1 MKKFMQDIKMFWKS
15 AKHIESLS
23 RGLMIFNIIH
33 AIFNSLSPFINIY
46 MAARIVDMIL
56 AGEPWEKTLLMAG
69 ITVSLDFFV
78 VMIKAILNYFINIRK
93 IIFNKNYNYSKNRK
107 VSAMD
112 YDMVDTVETQKTLNR
127 ISQYENMDAE
137 GLRSVERKL
146 PTMIG
151 NIFTIIFSVALTLEL
166 FISPYP
172 KHLSGMEKFVVT
184 PYFAVFILLFC
195 VFSVYF
201 TSYCNAKCTRFRVNE
216 VDNRMPFFNQL
227 FGFILGAFS
236 NSGTGAMNVRIYQ
249 QKPILFQRFKQAW
262 DESGKIIKK
271 YNQYRIK
278 QRTIPCAII
287 EVFMQI
293 IIYAFAGIS
302 ALVGRFSVGSISQ
315 YISSILKF
323 TGAVSS
329 LVSTFETLR
338 YNNEITKIYFDFI
351 ETPSHMVQGTLPV
364 EKRDDREYEVEFR
377 DVSFQYPN
385 TDFWALRHVNFKFK
399 IGERLAVV
407 GMNGSGKTTMIKL
420 MCRLYDPTEGQILL
434 NGIDIRKYD
443 YKEYHSIFSVVFQDF
458 NLFAFTLGQNV
469 AASTD
474 YDEEKV
480 RQSLMEANFG
490 ERLDKLEKG
499 TETYLYRNFEKDG
512 VEISGGEA
520 QKIAL
525 ARALYKNAPFI
536 ILDEPTAALDPIA
549 EAEVYS
555 NFNNIVGDKT
565 AIYISHRLSSC
576 RFCDRIAVFDSGSVV
591 QFGTHDELVADENG
605 KYHELWHAQAQYY
618 TEKTA

>member
-1 MKKFMQDIKMFWKS
+1 MKKFTQDIKMFWKI
-15 AKHIESLS
+15 AKHIESLCN
-23 RGLMIFNIIH
+23 GLIILKIIH
-33 AIFNSLSPFINIY
+33 AIFNSLSPFINIF
-46 MAARIVDMIL
+46 MAARIVDML
-56 AGEPWEKTLLMAG
+56 LSEAPWQQTLMMAG
-69 ITVSLDFFV
+69 LTVVLDFLV
-78 VMIKAILNYFINIRK
+78 VMIKAFLNYLIAIRRPV
-93 IIFNKNYNYSKNRK
+93 FNNNYNYSKNRK
-107 VSAMD
+107 VAEMD
-112 YDMVDTVETQKTLNR
+112 YDMVDTVEMQKTLNKIDR
-127 ISQYENMDAE
+127 YEHMNAG
-137 GLRSVERKL
+137 GLRKFESDFSKL
-146 PTMIG
+146 IG
-151 NIFTIIFSVALTLEL
+151 HVFTIMFSVALTLEL
-166 FISPYP
+166 FISHYP
-172 KHLSGMEKFVVT
+172 QNPVGIEKIVVT
-184 PYFAVFILLFC
+184 PYFAIFILIFC
-195 VFSVYF
+195 IFSVCFSSHSNTKNTRYEIQELNKWGPF
-201 TSYCNAKCTRFRVNE
+201 ANQFLSTFYDCMLSNAGPMT
-216 VDNRMPFFNQL
+216 
-227 FGFILGAFS
+227 
-236 NSGTGAMNVRIYQ
+236 VRIYN
-249 QKPILFQRFKQAW
+249 QK
-262 DESGKIIKK
+262 SIIKQGFHDTLNGTEGVFDRCRK
-271 YNQYRIK
+271 YSVKHSI
-278 QRTIPCAII
+278 IPCGIVEMLLQMI
-287 EVFMQI
+287 L
-293 IIYAFAGIS
+293 YTFAGIS

-323 TGAVSS
+323 TGAVSA

-338 YNNEITKIYFDFI
+338 VNNEITKIYFDFI

-377 DVSFQYPN
+377 DVSFKYPN

-434 NGIDIRKYD
+434 NGIDIRKYN

-458 NLFAFTLGQNV
+458 NLFSFTLGQNV

-480 RQSLMEANFG
+480 RQSLIEANFG

-499 TETYLYRNFEKDG
+499 AETYLYRNFEKDG

-555 NFNNIVGDKT
+555 NFNSIVGDKT

-576 RFCDRIAVFDSGSVV
+576 RFCDRIAVFDGGRVV

>member
-1 MKKFMQDIKMFWKS
+1 MKKFTQDIKMFWKT
-15 AKHIESLS
+15 AKHIESLCK
-23 RGLMIFNIIH
+23 GLIILKIIH
-33 AIFNSLSPFINIY
+33 SIFNSLSPFINIF
-46 MAARIVDMIL
+46 MAAHIVDML
-56 AGEPWEKTLLMAG
+56 LSEAPWQQTLMMAG
-69 ITVSLDFFV
+69 ITVGLDFFV
-78 VMIKAILNYFINIRK
+78 VMMKALLNYLISVRRP
-93 IIFNKNYNYSKNRK
+93 IFDNNYNYSKNRK
-107 VSAMD
+107 ISEMD
-112 YDMVDTVETQKTLNR
+112 YDTVDTVETQKTLNK
-127 ISQYENMDAE
+127 IFQHENMNSG
-137 GLRSVERKL
+137 GLQKFEYSL
-146 PTMIG
+146 PTLIG
-151 NIFTIIFSVALTLEL
+151 HIFTIIFSVALTLEL
-166 FISPYP
+166 FISHYP
-172 KHLSGMEKFVVT
+172 KDLIGMAKFVVT
-184 PYFAVFILLFC
+184 PYFALIILAFS
-195 VFSVYF
+195 VFSVWF
-201 TSYCNAKCTRFRVNE
+201 TSRCNTKYTRFSSKE
-216 VDNRMPFFNQL
+216 YQKFTFLNQFTSSL
-227 FGFILGAFS
+227 FTAMLG
-236 NSGTGAMNVRIYQ
+236 GAGPMNVRIYD
-249 QKPILFQRFKQAW
+249 QKALVQDSFKVSLKGS
-262 DESGKIIKK
+262 ETIMRNCSKFRVKHVV
-271 YNQYRIK
+271 
-278 QRTIPCAII
+278 IPCGIV
-287 EVFMQI
+287 ETLMQI
-293 IIYAFAGIS
+293 ILYAFAGIS

-323 TGAVSS
+323 TGAISA

-338 YNNEITKIYFDFI
+338 VNNEITKIYFDFI

-469 AASTD
+469 AANTD

-499 TETYLYRNFEKDG
+499 TGTYLYRNFEKDG

-555 NFNNIVGDKT
+555 NFNSIVGDKT

-576 RFCDRIAVFDSGSVV
+576 RFCDRIAVFDGGRLV
-591 QFGTHDELVADENG
+591 QFGKHEELVADEKG

-618 TEKTA
+618 TEQTA

>member
-1 MKKFMQDIKMFWKS
+1 MKQFMQDIKMFWKT

-23 RGLMIFNIIH
+23 RGLMILNIIR

-56 AGEPWEKTLLMAG
+56 AGEPWEQTLLLAG
-69 ITVSLDFFV
+69 ITVFFDFFV
-78 VMIKAILNYFINIRK
+78 VMMKAVLNYFINIRK
-93 IIFNKNYNYSKNRK
+93 TIFNQNYNYSKNRK

-127 ISQYENMDAE
+127 IYQYENMDAE
-137 GLRSVERKL
+137 GLRSFERKM
-146 PTMIG
+146 PNMIG
-151 NIFTIIFSVALTLEL
+151 NIFTILFSVALTLEL

-172 KHLSGMEKFVVT
+172 RRLSGMAKFVVT

-201 TSYCNAKCTRFRVNE
+201 TSYCNAKCTRFCVNE
-216 VDNRMPFFNQL
+216 VDRRMPFFNE
-227 FGFILGAFS
+227 FIVAVLDVFS
-236 NSGTGAMNVRIYQ
+236 NSGAGAMNVRIYR
-249 QKPILFQRFKQAW
+249 QKPILFQGLEQAFR
-262 DESGKIIKK
+262 ESYEIIKS
-271 YNQYRIK
+271 YNQYHIK
-278 QRTIPCAII
+278 HRTIPCAII
-287 EVFMQI
+287 EVLMQI
-293 IIYAFAGIS
+293 ILYTFAGIS

-323 TGAVSS
+323 TDAVSA

-499 TETYLYRNFEKDG
+499 TDTYLYRNFEKDG

-576 RFCDRIAVFDSGSVV
+576 RFCDRIAVFDGGCVV
-591 QFGTHDELVADENG
+591 QFGTHEELVADENG

-618 TEKTA
+618 TEKTG

>member
-1 MKKFMQDIKMFWKS
+1 MFWKT

-23 RGLMIFNIIH
+23 KGLMILNIIYE
-33 AIFNSLSPFINIY
+33 IFNSLSPFVNIY

-56 AGEPWEKTLLMAG
+56 SGEPWKQTLLMAG
-69 ITVSLDFFV
+69 ITVFLDFFV
-78 VMIKAILNYFINIRK
+78 VIMKAILNYFINIRRS
-93 IIFNKNYNYSKNRK
+93 IFNHNYNYSKNSK
-107 VSAMD
+107 VSTMD
-112 YDMVDTVETQKTLNR
+112 YDIVDTVETQKTLNR
-127 ISQYENMDAE
+127 IKQHENMNGG
-137 GLRSVERKL
+137 GLQQFEREL
-146 PTMIG
+146 RTMLG
-151 NIFTIIFSVALTLEL
+151 NVFTIIFSVALTLEL

-172 KHLSGMEKFVVT
+172 KNLSGMAKFVVT
-184 PYFAVFILLFC
+184 PYFAIFILLFC
-195 VFSVYF
+195 VFSVCF
-201 TSYCNAKCTRFRVNE
+201 TSYCNAKCTRFRMNE
-216 VDNRMPFFNQL
+216 VDRRLPFVNQ
-227 FGFILGAFS
+227 FINAILGAFS
-236 NSGTGAMNVRIYQ
+236 NGAGAMNVRIYQ
-249 QKPILFQRFKQAW
+249 QKPILSQGMEATFNASHGLMKNYEKYKVKQ
-262 DESGKIIKK
+262 K
-271 YNQYRIK
+271 
-278 QRTIPCAII
+278 TIPCEIL
-287 EVFMQI
+287 ETLMQI
-293 IIYAFAGIS
+293 ILYTFAGIS
-302 ALVGRFSVGSISQ
+302 ALVGRFSIGSISQ

-323 TGAVSS
+323 TGALSS
-329 LVSTFETLR
+329 LVSTFETLC

-351 ETPSHMVQGTLPV
+351 ETPSRMVQGTLPV

-377 DVSFQYPN
+377 DVSFKYPN

-480 RQSLMEANFG
+480 RQSLIEANFG

-555 NFNNIVGDKT
+555 NFNSIVGDKT

-576 RFCDRIAVFDSGSVV
+576 RFCDRIAVFDGGRVV
-591 QFGTHDELVADENG
+591 QFGTHDELLADEKG
-605 KYHELWHAQAQYY
+605 KYHELWQAQAQYY
-618 TEKTA
+618 TEKSA

>member
-1 MKKFMQDIKMFWKS
+1 MKRFVADIKIFWKT
-15 AKHIESLS
+15 AKHVESLCK
-23 RGLMIFNIIH
+23 GLILLNIIH

-56 AGEPWEKTLLMAG
+56 AGEPWQETLMMAG
-69 ITVSLDFFV
+69 ITVGLDFFV
-78 VMIKAILNYFINIRK
+78 VMMKALLNYLIAIRRS
-93 IIFNKNYNYSKNRK
+93 IFNHNYNYSKNRK
-107 VSAMD
+107 VAEMD
-112 YDMVDTVETQKTLNR
+112 YDIVDTVETQKMLNK
-127 ISQYENMDAE
+127 IYQYEHMNGS
-137 GLRSVERKL
+137 GLRKFESNFSTL
-146 PTMIG
+146 IG
-151 NIFTIIFSVALTLEL
+151 HIFTIIFSVALTLEL
-166 FISPYP
+166 FISYYP
-172 KHLSGMEKFVVT
+172 ENPVGLERIIVT
-184 PYFAVFILLFC
+184 PYFAIFILMFC
-195 VFSVYF
+195 VFSVCFSSHSNTKNTRYEIQELNKWGPF
-201 TSYCNAKCTRFRVNE
+201 ANQFLSTFYDCMLSNAGPMT
-216 VDNRMPFFNQL
+216 
-227 FGFILGAFS
+227 
-236 NSGTGAMNVRIYQ
+236 VRIYN
-249 QKPILFQRFKQAW
+249 QK
-262 DESGKIIKK
+262 SIIKQGFRDTLHGTEGVLDRCRK
-271 YNQYRIK
+271 YSVKHSIL
-278 QRTIPCAII
+278 PCGVI
-287 EVFMQI
+287 EMFLQMLL
-293 IIYAFAGIS
+293 YTFAGIS

-338 YNNEITKIYFDFI
+338 VNNEITKIYFDFI

-364 EKRDDREYEVEFR
+364 EKRNDREYEVEFR
-377 DVSFQYPN
+377 DVSFKYPN

-458 NLFAFTLGQNV
+458 KLFAFTLGQNV

-480 RQSLMEANFG
+480 RKSLVEANFG

-525 ARALYKNAPFI
+525 ARALYKDAPFI

-555 NFNNIVGDKT
+555 NFNRIVGDKT

-576 RFCDRIAVFDSGSVV
+576 RFCDRIAVFDRGSVV
-591 QFGTHDELVADENG
+591 QFGTHDELVADEKG
-605 KYHELWHAQAQYY
+605 KYHELWYAQAQYY

>member
-1 MKKFMQDIKMFWKS
+1 MKKFIQDIKMFIKS
-15 AKHIESLS
+15 AKHIESLC
-23 RGLMIFNIIH
+23 RGLILLNIIN

-46 MAARIVDMIL
+46 MAARIVDMLL
-56 AGEPWEKTLLMAG
+56 AGAPWQKTLMMAG
-69 ITVSLDFFV
+69 ITVGLDFFV
-78 VMIKAILNYFINIRK
+78 VMMKSLLKYFISIRRPV
-93 IIFNKNYNYSKNRK
+93 FENNYDYSKNRK
-107 VSAMD
+107 ILEMD
-112 YDMVDTVETQKTLNR
+112 YDTVDTVETQKTLNK
-127 ISQYENMDAE
+127 IFQYENMNGG
-137 GLRSVERKL
+137 GLQSFESSL
-146 PTMIG
+146 PTLIG
-151 NIFTIIFSVALTLEL
+151 HIFTIIFSVALTLEL
-166 FISPYP
+166 FISHYP
-172 KHLSGMEKFVVT
+172 KDLTGMERFVVT
-184 PYFAVFILLFC
+184 PYFALLILAFC
-195 VFSVYF
+195 AFSVWF
-201 TSYCNAKCTRFRVNE
+201 TSRCNTKYTRFSSKEYQKFTFVNQ
-216 VDNRMPFFNQL
+216 FTSSL
-227 FGFILGAFS
+227 FTAMLS
-236 NSGTGAMNVRIYQ
+236 RSGPMNVRIYD
-249 QKPILFQRFKQAW
+249 QKELIQDSFN
-262 DESGKIIKK
+262 ESLKESETIMRNCSK
-271 YNQYRIK
+271 YRVK
-278 QRTIPCAII
+278 HSVIPCGIVETI
-287 EVFMQI
+287 MQI
-293 IIYAFAGIS
+293 ILYTFAGIS

-377 DVSFQYPN
+377 DVSFKYPN

-443 YKEYHSIFSVVFQDF
+443 YQEYHSIFSVVFQDF

-555 NFNNIVGDKT
+555 NFNSIVGDKT

-576 RFCDRIAVFDSGSVV
+576 RFCDRIAVFDGGSVV

>member
-1 MKKFMQDIKMFWKS
+1 MKKLAADIKMFWKT

-23 RGLMIFNIIH
+23 RGLIILDIIN
-33 AIFNSLSPFINIY
+33 AVFNSLLPFINIY
-46 MAARIVDMIL
+46 MGARIVDMLL
-56 AGEPWEKTLLMAG
+56 AGKPWRETLLMAG
-69 ITVSLDFFV
+69 ITVGLNFLV
-78 VMIKAILNYFINIRK
+78 VMVKGLLHYLIATRRSIFYHNYRYSKDRK
-93 IIFNKNYNYSKNRK
+93 ISE
-107 VSAMD
+107 MD
-112 YDMVDTVETQKTLNR
+112 YDMVDTVETQKTLNK
-127 ISQYENMDAE
+127 IYQYENMNNG
-137 GLRSVERKL
+137 GLKHFESNL
-146 PTMIG
+146 PTLIG
-151 NIFTIIFSVALTLEL
+151 HIFTIIFSVSLTLEL
-166 FISPYP
+166 FISHYP
-172 KHLSGMEKFVVT
+172 KNVTGMAKFVAT
-184 PYFAVFILLFC
+184 PYFALAILAFC
-195 VFSVYF
+195 AFSIWF
-201 TSYCNAKCTRFRVNE
+201 TSHCNTKSTRFDVTEAQKFTFLNQYTSSL
-216 VDNRMPFFNQL
+216 FNS
-227 FGFILGAFS
+227 ILNGA
-236 NSGTGAMNVRIYQ
+236 GPMNVRIYN
-249 QKPILFQRFKQAW
+249 QKELIQDSFQDSVKGSETILYNC
-262 DESGKIIKK
+262 EK
-271 YNQYRIK
+271 YRVK
-278 QRTIPCAII
+278 HATLPCSIV
-287 EVFMQI
+287 ETLMQI
-293 IIYAFAGIS
+293 ILYTFAGIS

-338 YNNEITKIYFDFI
+338 VNNEITKIYFDFI

-377 DVSFQYPN
+377 DVSFKYPN

-458 NLFAFTLGQNV
+458 KLFAFTLGQNV

-474 YDEEKV
+474 YDEDKVEK
-480 RQSLMEANFG
+480 SLIEANFG
-490 ERLDKLEKG
+490 DRLATLDKG

-555 NFNNIVGDKT
+555 NFNSIVGDKT

-576 RFCDRIAVFDSGSVV
+576 RFCDRIAVFDDGSVV
-591 QFGTHDELVADENG
+591 QFGTHDDLVADEKG
-605 KYHELWHAQAQYY
+605 KYHELWTAQAKYY
-618 TEKTA
+618 TGKKS